1 MSEGFETIVYEKK
14 GSVAYVTLNRPHALN
29 AYSVQMRDDLYE
41 VLGAIKDDD
50 DVRVVIFDGAGEKA
64 FCAGADLT
72 EFLTAP
78 SAIAARQIRF
88 RRDMWRRFLSIP
100 QPIIAALHG
109 YVLGSGMEIA
119 ASCDIRVASED
130 AVFGLPEVKLGII
143 PGAGGTQTIP
153 RIIGVSRALEM
164 LLTNR
169 WIPADEACRIG
180 LVNKLVKKGEHLT
193 TAEHIADNIV
203 KFDPEAVRSAKEA
216 IHRGMDMSL
225 RDGLEFERRLTL
237 HLRHSSR
244 RQNVPTDADEAKWSP
259 HDQNLPHH

>member
-1 MSEGFETIVYEKK
+1 MSDGFETLLYEKK
-14 GSVAYVTLNRPHALN
+14 GPVAYMTLNRPHALN

-50 DVRVVIFDGAGEKA
+50 EVRVIIVKGAGDKA
-64 FCAGADLT
+64 FCAGADLK

-88 RRDMWRRFLSIP
+88 RRDLWRRFLSIP
-100 QPIIAALHG
+100 QPIIAAVHG

-119 ASCDIRVASED
+119 ASCDIRIASED

-153 RIIGVSRALEM
+153 RIIGLSRSLEM

-169 WIPADEACRIG
+169 WIPAGEAYQFG
-180 LVNKLVKKGEHLT
+180 LVNKVVPKGEHVK
-193 TAEHIADNIV
+193 TAEDMAIKIAS
-203 KFDPEAVRSAKEA
+203 FDPEAVRRAKEA
-216 IHRGMDMSL
+216 ITKGIDMSL
-225 RDGLEFERRLTL
+225 QDGLELEKRLILKRRPSDT
-237 HLRHSSR
+237 
-244 RQNVPTDADEAKWSP
+244 A
-259 HDQNLPHH
+259 

>member
-1 MSEGFETIVYEKK
+1 MSDGFETVLYEKN
-14 GSVAYVTLNRPHALN
+14 GPVAYMTLNRPKSLN

-41 VLGAIKDDD
+41 VLGAIRDDD
-50 DVRVVIFDGAGEKA
+50 EVRVIIVKGSGDKA

-88 RRDMWRRFLSIP
+88 RRDLWRRFLSMP
-100 QPIIAALHG
+100 QPLIAAVHG

-119 ASCDIRVASED
+119 ASCDIRIASAD

-153 RIIGVSRALEM
+153 RIMGLSKSLEM

-169 WIPADEACRIG
+169 WIPADEAYQFG
-180 LVNKLVKKGEHLT
+180 LVNQVVPKGEHVK
-193 TAEHIADNIV
+193 TAEEMAQKIAS
-203 KFDPEAVRSAKEA
+203 FDPDAVRSAKEA
-216 IHRGMDMSL
+216 ITKGIDMSL
-225 RDGLEFERRLTL
+225 QDGLELEKRII
-237 HLRHSSR
+237 LRGRPSARMKS
-244 RQNVPTDADEAKWSP
+244 
-259 HDQNLPHH
+259 

>member
-1 MSEGFETIVYEKK
+1 MSDGFETVLYEKN
-14 GSVAYVTLNRPHALN
+14 GPVAYMTLNRPKSLN

-41 VLGAIKDDD
+41 VLGAIRDDD
-50 DVRVVIFDGAGEKA
+50 EVRVIIVKGAGDKA

-88 RRDMWRRFLSIP
+88 RRDLWRRFLSMP
-100 QPIIAALHG
+100 QPLIAAVHG

-119 ASCDIRVASED
+119 ASCDIRIASAD

-153 RIIGVSRALEM
+153 RIMGLSKSLEM

-169 WIPADEACRIG
+169 WIPADEAYQFG
-180 LVNKLVKKGEHLT
+180 LVNQVVPKGEHIKA
-193 TAEHIADNIV
+193 AEEMAQKIAS
-203 KFDPEAVRSAKEA
+203 FDPDAVKSAKEA
-216 IHRGMDMSL
+216 IIKGIDMSL
-225 RDGLEFERRLTL
+225 QDGLELEKRIILSG
-237 HLRHSSR
+237 RHSVRVKS
-244 RQNVPTDADEAKWSP
+244 Q
-259 HDQNLPHH
+259 L

>member
-1 MSEGFETIVYEKK
+1 MTEPFETVIYEKEGPIGHVK
-14 GSVAYVTLNRPHALN
+14 LNRPRALN

-41 VLGAIKDDD
+41 VLGAIHDDD
-50 DVRVVIFDGAGEKA
+50 EVRVVIFSGSGEKA

-78 SAIAARQIRF
+78 SATGARQIRF
-88 RRDMWRRFLSIP
+88 RRDLWRRFLAMP
-100 QPIIAALHG
+100 QPLIAAVHG

-153 RIIGVSRALEM
+153 RIIGLSRSLEM

-169 WIPADEACRIG
+169 WIPAREAYQFG
-180 LVNKLVKKGEHLT
+180 LVNQVVPKGEHLSS
-193 TAEHIADNIV
+193 AIEMAKKIADFN
-203 KFDPEAVRSAKEA
+203 PEAVRSAKEA
-216 IHRGMDMSL
+216 IVRGIDMTL
-225 RDGLEFERRLTL
+225 ENGLELEKRITLNLTHSPRR
-237 HLRHSSR
+237 
-244 RQNVPTDADEAKWSP
+244 
-259 HDQNLPHH
+259 

>member
-1 MSEGFETIVYEKK
+1 MSDGFETVLYEKN
-14 GSVAYVTLNRPHALN
+14 GPVAYMTLNRPKSLN

-41 VLGAIKDDD
+41 VLGAIRDDD
-50 DVRVVIFDGAGEKA
+50 EVRVVIVKGSGDKA

-88 RRDMWRRFLSIP
+88 RRDLWRRFLSMP
-100 QPIIAALHG
+100 QPLIAAVHG

-119 ASCDIRVASED
+119 ASCDIRIASAD

-153 RIIGVSRALEM
+153 RIMGLSKSLEM

-169 WIPADEACRIG
+169 WIPTDEAYRFG
-180 LVNKLVKKGEHLT
+180 LINQVVPKGEHVK
-193 TAEHIADNIV
+193 TAEEMAQKIAS
-203 KFDPEAVRSAKEA
+203 FDPDAVRSAKEA
-216 IHRGMDMSL
+216 ITKGIDMSL
-225 RDGLEFERRLTL
+225 QDGLELEKRII
-237 HLRHSSR
+237 LRGRSSAR
-244 RQNVPTDADEAKWSP
+244 VKS
-259 HDQNLPHH
+259 